1 MNLNLNIKEC
11 LYLLILLIDALVI
24 GNFGLDSDSTLEL
37 GMVRFKDLEGS
48 AWARY
53 EKFEFGS
60 RNMGSTQL

>member
-48 AWARY
+48 A
-53 EKFEFGS
+53 
-60 RNMGSTQL
+60 